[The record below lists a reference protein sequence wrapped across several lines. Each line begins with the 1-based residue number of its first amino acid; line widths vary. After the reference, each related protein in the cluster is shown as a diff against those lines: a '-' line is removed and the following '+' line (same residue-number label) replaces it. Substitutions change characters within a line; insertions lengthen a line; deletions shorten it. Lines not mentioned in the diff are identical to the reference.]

1 MAPSLSSPYLVAEL
15 AKQFH
20 SMEIKY
26 ELYKVLLRFEDDL
39 LSKQEVHAPTEQPP
53 TPSSPRAQPLR
64 RSPPSPRVVHH

>member
-1 MAPSLSSPYLVAEL
+1 MAPSLSSPYLVAQL
-15 AKQFH
+15 AEQFH

-53 TPSSPRAQPLR
+53 TPATPPAQALR